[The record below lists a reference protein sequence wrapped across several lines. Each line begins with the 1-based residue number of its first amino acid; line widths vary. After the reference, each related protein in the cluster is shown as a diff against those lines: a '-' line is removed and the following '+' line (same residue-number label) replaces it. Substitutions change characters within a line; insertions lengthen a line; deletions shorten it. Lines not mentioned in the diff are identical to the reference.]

1 VTRVTVSDRQ
11 EPPEPAP
18 YGTQMARREHGP
30 LRTTAL
36 GRKWHPRCTGKRV
49 TFCHW
54 LSAKH
59 PKEPAMQIGEE
70 QEEFE
75 ILPEEEQPLAL
86 PEREPQQHPEAAP
99 A

>member
-1 VTRVTVSDRQ
+1 MLDALRARCAQPDRRRH
-11 EPPEPAP
+11 AP
-18 YGTQMARREHGP
+18 T
-30 LRTTAL
+30 
-36 GRKWHPRCTGKRV
+36 
-49 TFCHW
+49 
-54 LSAKH
+54 KH

-86 PEREPQQHPEAAP
+86 PEREPHQHPEAAP